1 MKKVDD
7 FVKKDKTG
15 LLQMDNTMKPKKFT
29 DFLKAPS
36 VLEKMKSKGKDKPL
50 KKEKLSD
57 FDRLNENEDV
67 QIEPIEESDNV
78 QAQPSEFWIT
88 GKDLSGNITEA
99 PEGEV
104 AGFDFELGDMVSSDG
119 ILIPYDQYNN
129 KDAAQDEEV
138 VKSTEDGFK
147 TDHELPDTQ
156 NEETKPVEEKV
167 VEPFIKEGDPPTDKL
182 TKSIKPVKECDTGG
196 GSEVLQADRVIVE
209 PEVQDDII
217 QPSIDDLYADEKYPP
232 NFRRNKRMGRERQ
245 RMTSSDYDF
254 EDRNESEEVFESYLN
269 WDKETLKDFYGDHN
283 FDGKKV
289 NEQYIDDNLQDDVGG
304 FFYLSELNSFDRRM
318 AHQAIL
324 AITYGISNKI
334 NINTQ
339 SVRFIPSSEDSSQWV
354 ITFTGNVI
362 IRGSDEQDEQDRQSQ
377 ELIDDF
383 RSNSFEKGPGAE
395 YLQISAEYLEDAQ
408 ISVTA
413 RGGYDV

>member
-57 FDRLNENEDV
+57 FDRLNENEDA
-67 QIEPIEESDNV
+67 QIESIEESDDV

-88 GKDLSGNITEA
+88 GKDLTGNITEA

-129 KDAAQDEEV
+129 KDAVQDEEI

-147 TDHELPDTQ
+147 IDHELPDTQ

-196 GSEVLQADRVIVE
+196 GSEVLQADRVVVE
-209 PEVQDDII
+209 PEVQIA
-217 QPSIDDLYADEKYPP
+217 DLYADEKYPP
-232 NFRRNKRMGRERQ
+232 NFRRNKRMGRERKS
-245 RMTSSDYDF
+245 MTSKNYDF
-254 EDRNESEEVFESYLN
+254 EDQNESEEVFESYLN
-269 WDKETLKDFYGDHN
+269 WDKETLNEFYGDHK
-283 FDGKKV
+283 FDGKKKV
-289 NEQYIDDNLQDDVGG
+289 NEEYDENAIIHDLIGEFSGEYIEYVNDDTIKYQGPTAENDGYWDLEFDLQFPAGFTELESVANNL
-304 FFYLSELNSFDRRM
+304 
-318 AHQAIL
+318 
-324 AITYGISNKI
+324 
-334 NINTQ
+334 
-339 SVRFIPSSEDSSQWV
+339 
-354 ITFTGNVI
+354 
-362 IRGSDEQDEQDRQSQ
+362 RQ
-377 ELIDDF
+377 
-383 RSNSFEKGPGAE
+383 RSNSGPGGPFSRV
-395 YLQISAEYLEDAQ
+395 SAGADDNGIVHVNA
-408 ISVTA
+408 S
-413 RGGYDV
+413 GGYDI